1 MIFTPKM
8 TNLALVF
15 FGFVLFT
22 RVVSSVGKSILQELV
37 SWASYLHILGLVL
50 QKARDNGQCSSLTF
64 LLVNPQSFLIAPK
77 GKPRIAGNQTREE
90 RSGYELMTTQ
100 AFSLY
105 SRLFLSSSSARQ
117 RILRSQVLEQ
127 KSELSR
133 TSSQDEFA
141 KWAKLKRKVDRGMA
155 DLESISASPP

>member
-1 MIFTPKM
+1 
-8 TNLALVF
+8 
-15 FGFVLFT
+15 
-22 RVVSSVGKSILQELV
+22 
-37 SWASYLHILGLVL
+37 
-50 QKARDNGQCSSLTF
+50 
-64 LLVNPQSFLIAPK
+64 
-77 GKPRIAGNQTREE
+77 
-90 RSGYELMTTQ
+90 MTTQ